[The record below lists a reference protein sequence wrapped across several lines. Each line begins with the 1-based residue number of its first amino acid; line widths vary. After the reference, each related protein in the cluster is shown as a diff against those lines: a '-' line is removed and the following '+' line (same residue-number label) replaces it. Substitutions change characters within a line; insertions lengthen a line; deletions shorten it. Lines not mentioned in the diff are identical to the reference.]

1 MRGHKRYFPFTSGD
15 FESKRTRNAKI
26 ITLPPDW
33 ATPLS
38 THRCSYRDP
47 KSIMKLSIEPPRFS
61 YKDNLIPNE
70 TERRIL
76 KVRTGESDYMANCG
90 ALGEF
95 IIREKLHG
103 EGRPKAMSLWEV
115 KRRLALLDQGVIQED

>member
-1 MRGHKRYFPFTSGD
+1 MECTRKGD
-15 FESKRTRNAKI
+15 YNFLDNQK
-26 ITLPPDW
+26 
-33 ATPLS
+33 
-38 THRCSYRDP
+38 CSN
-47 KSIMKLSIEPPRFS
+47 SIFL
-61 YKDNLIPNE
+61 E